1 MKYVGVPEEAVMI
14 MNRNVS
20 TPFNVAQH
28 VSEMLCSRSA
38 LALVNDQLWDMHRQ
52 RVFKKSVSRKIG
64 CCLH

>member
-38 LALVNDQLWDMHRQ
+38 LALVNDQLWDMHR
-52 RVFKKSVSRKIG
+52 
-64 CCLH
+64 